1 MVGLPAVLWSA
12 SRLYCDI
19 SSSRCWKDTLPR
31 MRNVSNSLSS
41 KAAQRQLGHFP
52 EDRGL
57 VNTIWQRELCQWRT
71 PR

>member
-1 MVGLPAVLWSA
+1 MGGLTTVLWNA

-19 SSSRCWKDTLPR
+19 SSSRCWKDTLR
-31 MRNVSNSLSS
+31 LMRNVSNTSSS
-41 KAAQRQLGHFP
+41 KTAQRQFGHLP

-57 VNTIWQRELCQWRT
+57 VNTIWQRGLCRWRT